1 MRGSFLS
8 SSIFVIH
15 RKRQTRP
22 ITGLRKGNAGVHACS
37 HRERSS
43 RYLPLTLL
51 LLSLPSSLAAIQAI
65 PAGIKWRVKAA
76 GDEPFKRGSK
86 LTVTVQEGKV
96 LCETRG
102 RHRSPTVTIP
112 TNRVTV
118 FSDSVISGVLTDKV
132 FAEDELDYA
141 SQCGDGTSIDNANKF
156 ALCADLGLAKMLL
169 LSPLLV
175 VLDYTSFE
183 DHFVHI
189 TWKDQDGKSRRIT
202 FKVEKKDYALFLAN
216 LRTQIGQGLQ
226 EDPAEHSIEN
236 LQPLDE
242 FLPSQIPAESSRC
255 VVLAPDASE
264 FSANCT
270 PNLLF
275 HLNQMASAMPSALSR
290 PPSPN

>member
-1 MRGSFLS
+1 
-8 SSIFVIH
+8 
-15 RKRQTRP
+15 
-22 ITGLRKGNAGVHACS
+22 
-37 HRERSS
+37 
-43 RYLPLTLL
+43 LL

-86 LTVTVQEGKV
+86 LTVTVEEGKI
-96 LCETRG
+96 LCERRG

-112 TNRVTV
+112 TNRVTD
-118 FSDSVISGVLTDKV
+118 FSDSVISGLLSDKV
-132 FAEDELDYA
+132 FGEGEPDFLTHCGEEPWTNDPYA
-141 SQCGDGTSIDNANKF
+141 SAACAGT
-156 ALCADLGLAKMLL
+156 GLAGELAI
-169 LSPLLV
+169 SPLLFTLHTV
-175 VLDYTSFE
+175 SFE
-183 DHFVHI
+183 DRFVHI

-255 VVLAPDASE
+255 VILAPDASE

-275 HLNQMASAMPSALSR
+275 HPNQMASAMPSALSR